1 MFLTA
6 CFLQGSVDHCV
17 IGVQL
22 LAQLTAEMNQ
32 ISESDANKSLTKHR
46 KIASSFR
53 DTQLYDIFQ
62 LSCTLLRTALENSKT
77 LNFNDESQHGLMTHL
92 LRLGE
97 FICDHALCATCW
109 LIIVLIFLISF
120 IMAFTIY
127 SFFLISLF
135 PFSTQL
141 PYIRFH
147 WDICGWE
154 QWWPRHSANPHVLE
168 ACLPWFL
175 NCSALLWSLCLP
187 PFNTVPCGKLKHRSW
202 ISSVIQENW
211 PL

>member
-1 MFLTA
+1 M
-6 CFLQGSVDHCV
+6 DHCV

-53 DTQLYDIFQ
+53 DTQLYNIFQ

-97 FICDHALCATCW
+97 FE
-109 LIIVLIFLISF
+109 V
-120 IMAFTIY
+120 
-127 SFFLISLF
+127 
-135 PFSTQL
+135 FSSML
-141 PYIRFH
+141 YV
-147 WDICGWE
+147 G
-154 QWWPRHSANPHVLE
+154 NY
-168 ACLPWFL
+168 
-175 NCSALLWSLCLP
+175 
-187 PFNTVPCGKLKHRSW
+187 
-202 ISSVIQENW
+202 VI
-211 PL
+211 

>member
-1 MFLTA
+1 MLLNLV
-6 CFLQGSVDHCV
+6 CIDHCLQGSVDHCV

-92 LRLGE
+92 LRLGK
-97 FICDHALCATCW
+97 TTR
-109 LIIVLIFLISF
+109 IIVDGKYLMYAVNITFTYIGLYGIYFMFLGR
-120 IMAFTIY
+120 A
-127 SFFLISLF
+127 
-135 PFSTQL
+135 QL
-141 PYIRFH
+141 KP
-147 WDICGWE
+147 
-154 QWWPRHSANPHVLE
+154 
-168 ACLPWFL
+168 
-175 NCSALLWSLCLP
+175 
-187 PFNTVPCGKLKHRSW
+187 
-202 ISSVIQENW
+202 
-211 PL
+211 